1 MIVVINNWKKK
12 MLSFLILL
20 VFILAFALAVPTM
33 TGILHKQVP
42 ALGNWFKEE
51 HPSGNPMRVEN
62 NKESTKFEK
71 VMDHFVFK
79 LQNFYYEEKE

>member
-1 MIVVINNWKKK
+1 VIVVINNWKKK

-62 NKESTKFEK
+62 NKESTKFENK
-71 VMDHFVFK
+71 VIHYLFK